1 MKNKVKNIKRKLK
14 ILYLFYKDPTVP
26 LIKKFPA
33 IILLGYT
40 LSPIDL
46 IPDFIPILGYLDDY
60 IILPLG
66 IYLCYKLIPQD
77 KLKKYEEIIEKQD
90 PSLKKN
96 WISGVIILLIWIII
110 LGILL
115 KRLPKS

>member
-14 ILYLFYKDPTVP
+14 ILYLFYKDPNIP
-26 LIKKFPA
+26 LIRKLPI
-33 IILLGYT
+33 IILLGYA

-60 IILPLG
+60 VILPIG
-66 IYLCYKLIPQD
+66 IYFCYKLIPQD

-90 PSLKKN
+90 LPLKKN
-96 WISGVIILLIWIII
+96 WISGAIILLIWISI

-115 KRLPKS
+115 KRLLKR